1 MHVVN
6 IVANLS
12 LAAVLLG
19 CGVITLYYIRAI
31 HNGLDKKTKKSTALA
46 WLGAIITI
54 VTFSSMAI
62 QTASLWDTTRYATGV
77 ASQ

>member
-12 LAAVLLG
+12 LAAILLG
-19 CGVITLYYIRAI
+19 CGVSTLYYIKAI
-31 HNGLDKKTKKSTALA
+31 HNGLAKKTKTATAFA
-46 WLGAIITI
+46 WLVAILT
-54 VTFSSMAI
+54 VTTFLSMAI
-62 QTASLWDTTRYATGV
+62 QKASLWDTTRYATGV